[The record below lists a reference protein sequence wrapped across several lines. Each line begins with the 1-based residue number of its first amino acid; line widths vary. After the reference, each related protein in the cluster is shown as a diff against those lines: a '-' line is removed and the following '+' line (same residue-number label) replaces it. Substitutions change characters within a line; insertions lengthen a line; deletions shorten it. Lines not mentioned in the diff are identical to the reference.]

1 MLNTLPRPK
10 PKPIKGMRL
19 KAKKKPKTNRQ
30 KLIIEI
36 SNLCRE
42 ITKWRDGCTCVLSQS
57 DGGRCNDVSQWG
69 HVVPQGASGFL
80 KHNLSNSFRQCGSH
94 NTIHKTNQLIYHNW
108 YRHKFGSRALD
119 LLEDASKK
127 TYHKFT
133 IPDLWEMKDN
143 LKTLLDKSRQMSGAT
158 LAELIDAGFYGSI
171 IREAWIKEG
180 KI

>member
-1 MLNTLPRPK
+1 
-10 PKPIKGMRL
+10 
-19 KAKKKPKTNRQ
+19 
-30 KLIIEI
+30 
-36 SNLCRE
+36 
-42 ITKWRDGCTCVLSQS
+42 
-57 DGGRCNDVSQWG
+57 
-69 HVVPQGASGFL
+69 
-80 KHNLSNSFRQCGSH
+80 
-94 NTIHKTNQLIYHNW
+94 LIYHNW

-180 KI
+180 RI